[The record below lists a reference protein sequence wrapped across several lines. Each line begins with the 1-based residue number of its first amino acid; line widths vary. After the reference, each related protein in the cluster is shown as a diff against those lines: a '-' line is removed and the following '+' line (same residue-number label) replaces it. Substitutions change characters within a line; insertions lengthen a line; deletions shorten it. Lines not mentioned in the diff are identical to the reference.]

1 MSQLTNNLGTFTNV
15 AALWQAYPEGGNEG
29 DTAIV
34 NGLEYHWDKFTR
46 TWITEPEAKVIE
58 VVQAAVAAAA
68 DIPET
73 ESEEADNIRL
83 NYLGEF
89 ESLTAVWENIPEGGY
104 EGDYVTILGV
114 PYDWNI
120 YTFNWGDAGDI
131 IQDPARPNQ
140 EFPHDVTID
149 YDLTVA
155 GPIRARAI
163 FGRLRGTA
171 DHAKTADY
179 AEKAKTADYALHAPQ
194 AGTSEIPK
202 MLPRLTMQRIRTN
215 GMAVSSANILTSPSG
230 RSMK

>member
-34 NGLEYHWDKFTR
+34 NGTEYHWDKFTR

-58 VVQAAVAAAA
+58 VAQAAVTAVA

-73 ESEEADNIRL
+73 KSEEAGNIRL

-114 PYDWNI
+114 P
-120 YTFNWGDAGDI
+120 
-131 IQDPARPNQ
+131 
-140 EFPHDVTID
+140 
-149 YDLTVA
+149 
-155 GPIRARAI
+155 
-163 FGRLRGTA
+163 
-171 DHAKTADY
+171 
-179 AEKAKTADYALHAPQ
+179 
-194 AGTSEIPK
+194 
-202 MLPRLTMQRIRTN
+202 
-215 GMAVSSANILTSPSG
+215 
-230 RSMK
+230 